1 MLGRIFRHIKLNA
14 LPLFFILT
22 FTSLFI
28 LVFRGDLQRQMQ
40 EKDEAKQLV
49 IGFFKKDKLE
59 QEYFGTLKTRL
70 QNVFGAHTDRYDLKF
85 IYYPNIKA
93 MINDLKTGALHIAGE
108 LSPIDYAEYRQRYD
122 FSSFLGI
129 NYVTLVKQQPGQPR
143 DDAK

>member
-59 QEYFGTLKTRL
+59 RILLGLPRL
-70 QNVFGAHTDRYDLKF
+70 PRLAGAGIASAVRFQGYGSFRDR
-85 IYYPNIKA
+85 IP
-93 MINDLKTGALHIAGE
+93 
-108 LSPIDYAEYRQRYD
+108 
-122 FSSFLGI
+122 I